1 MRKGRGQTRSSPGW
15 LKLLNLRPC
24 QNSFPLPIPHV
35 SLGKLFLPGHY
46 RTAHAVLVLV
56 GQIDRNEQSS
66 KPNHAMKRLIIVGLL
81 MLGPG
86 LLQAQQYTDVVQ
98 QERDAD
104 VEQVLNAQR
113 WMEAFNKLDKRHNI
127 TVVIAIY
134 DNIIE
139 LENITEAR
147 ADGRFLVLRYKHENG
162 GTYHYLIYPTSVL
175 LIKESPKSRG

>member
-1 MRKGRGQTRSSPGW
+1 
-15 LKLLNLRPC
+15 
-24 QNSFPLPIPHV
+24 
-35 SLGKLFLPGHY
+35 
-46 RTAHAVLVLV
+46 
-56 GQIDRNEQSS
+56 
-66 KPNHAMKRLIIVGLL
+66 